1 MHLMI
6 LSLLSQ
12 HRNIT
17 AINHASESPIRSID
31 QATTIK
37 IHKRNTWI
45 TPLDKS
51 KYYHLEPVYN
61 KNSNEKLYFRQR
73 LRFIQGLSCAFSFT
87 IGEYRFNS
95 GNNTFNIISIWKIDE
110 DANESI
116 ILQEHTRIIT
126 ELQAD
131 APRYHTRTMR
141 MNYLRTCDLLLPKAK
156 PSALQTIYRMLT
168 GDISAA
174 ETANE
179 AKVDARVKLALEL
192 GDSEVAIDLREHND
206 GQPTKYDIFWEV
218 AAQFLAGKAADAVT
232 ATDERRHDTIV
243 HLATAISVNDLLTQ
257 IERECPPGTLIPS
270 AQWLQLQFW
279 PKNPA
284 RLSSLQFTGR
294 LPLKFMIQTRQLR
307 AYHPDVHYASALFRY
322 EKEFAVKFR
331 NIANIIFLDDKHRCK
346 VGEPGFPVAAVEK
359 GKSVVVGKDTTFAV
373 ADHDFTK
380 TGIIPSVAMI
390 CDIPESINGN
400 FYRGKVHIGLKDPI
414 FQPSSPLRHAT
425 ELYHIFLKEEL
436 FDKPVLCLY
445 TDGGPDHRCTYACV
459 QLSYICLF
467 IALDLDYFV
476 AVRTPPQHSW
486 KNPVERIMSMLNLG
500 LQSVGLMRAKMSGQS
515 EELMSKVGTMNDI
528 RKIAEENPTLKEDV
542 IASFQTPINLVRD
555 VFNRQSLKDEPFKT
569 FDAATE
575 TEMERFWEAIWL
587 IDENVTYEDRTTE
600 HIKRRPHLQEFLDHC
615 CTMRHYFFSIKK
627 CGEPNCTICRPPRC
641 LPEDFVQLHCLPDPV
656 PGEDL
661 HYKSFE
667 ELYGKQT
674 TENYRPS
681 LKNVK
686 TKAKGEKKITKGKHT
701 MPFCPSAAHAKNI
714 GVVVNCVEC
723 EKPRLLFSAKKLSEK
738 DRILLQEFLD
748 TIFYTCGMSFHNTCD
763 LSIAVPPK
771 QPDIHDVIEDD
782 NGVDDQENMQEKD
795 SNENTDSDIDE
806 EADNDTIIDDGGID
820 NTEDPIQELFS
831 RVFVND
837 SWSCTS
843 QVEKPYFS
851 TGIYPDIC
859 IECGNSNIDKA
870 EKGEHRV

>member
-1 MHLMI
+1 MRNHKKFEERSYYIPDLFLEFFDRINPESYKQSRKLFDANELNLHCQALAPYSTSLWMLMTNFNWLRDAFDDFI
-6 LSLLSQ
+6 IAISGYTKYLQQ

-37 IHKRNTWI
+37 IHKQNTWI

-51 KYYHLEPVYN
+51 KYYHLEQVLVNSSLWKHIDIEEYLPIDPV
-61 KNSNEKLYFRQR
+61 QR
-73 LRFIQGLSCAFSFT
+73 LRFIQSLSCAFSFT

-95 GNNTFNIISIWKIDE
+95 GNNTFNMISIWKIDE
-110 DANESI
+110 DANESSAPRPSWSTNYESI

-206 GQPTKYDIFWEV
+206 EQLTKYDIFWEV
-218 AAQFLAGKAADAVT
+218 AAQFLAVKAADAVT

-270 AQWLQLQFW
+270 AQWLRLQFW

-307 AYHPDVHYASALFRY
+307 AYHSDVHYASALFRY

-331 NIANIIFLDDKHRCK
+331 NIANLIFLDDKHHCK
-346 VGEPGFPVAAVEK
+346 VGEPGFPVAAVER
-359 GKSVVVGKDTTFAV
+359 GKSVVVGKDITFAV

-380 TGIIPSVAMI
+380 TGIIPSVVI

-400 FYRGKVHIGLKDPI
+400 FYRGKVHIGLKNPI
-414 FQPSSPLRHAT
+414 FQPSSPLQHAT
-425 ELYHIFLKEEL
+425 ELYHIFLKEEF

-445 TDGGPDHRCTYACV
+445 T
-459 QLSYICLF
+459 
-467 IALDLDYFV
+467 
-476 AVRTPPQHSW
+476 
-486 KNPVERIMSMLNLG
+486 NG

-515 EELMSKVGTMNDI
+515 EELMSKVSTMNDI
-528 RKIAEENPTLKEDV
+528 RKIAEENPTLKEDI
-542 IASFQTPINLVRD
+542 IASLQTPINLVCD
-555 VFNRQSLKDEPFKT
+555 VFNWQSLKDEPFKT

-587 IDENVTYEDRTTE
+587 IDENVTYEDHTTE
-600 HIKRRPHLQEFLDHC
+600 HIKRRNF
-615 CTMRHYFFSIKK
+615 
-627 CGEPNCTICRPPRC
+627 
-641 LPEDFVQLHCLPDPV
+641 
-656 PGEDL
+656 
-661 HYKSFE
+661 
-667 ELYGKQT
+667 
-674 TENYRPS
+674 
-681 LKNVK
+681 
-686 TKAKGEKKITKGKHT
+686 
-701 MPFCPSAAHAKNI
+701 
-714 GVVVNCVEC
+714 
-723 EKPRLLFSAKKLSEK
+723 
-738 DRILLQEFLD
+738 
-748 TIFYTCGMSFHNTCD
+748 
-763 LSIAVPPK
+763 
-771 QPDIHDVIEDD
+771 
-782 NGVDDQENMQEKD
+782 
-795 SNENTDSDIDE
+795 
-806 EADNDTIIDDGGID
+806 
-820 NTEDPIQELFS
+820 
-831 RVFVND
+831 
-837 SWSCTS
+837 
-843 QVEKPYFS
+843 
-851 TGIYPDIC
+851 
-859 IECGNSNIDKA
+859 
-870 EKGEHRV
+870 